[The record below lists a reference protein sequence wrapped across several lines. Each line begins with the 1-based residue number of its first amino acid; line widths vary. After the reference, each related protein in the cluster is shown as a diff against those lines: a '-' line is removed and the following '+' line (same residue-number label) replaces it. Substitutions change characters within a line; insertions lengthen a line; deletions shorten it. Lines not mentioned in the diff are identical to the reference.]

1 MQINT
6 AHTLYEAFGNDR
18 CAFIHAG
25 RFRDEHSADLIALSE
40 AAAELTKAARDVR
53 NRLAFVMVE
62 AYQNVIRHG
71 VPAVKSTAAD
81 RSFMLMRGGDE
92 GFTVATTNAMRNED
106 EARVMQI
113 MGDLHGRSKGQLKEL
128 FLERLQGNKV
138 SDRGGAGL
146 GLIEM
151 ARRSGRDLMHSV
163 VRQDDLSSLFNLQ
176 VSVLPTGAVGVRE
189 MEDAT
194 DGLHRTV
201 LDQGVVLVYKGTLLP
216 TIVQALVRMVE
227 KGVDDR
233 PEKASALSRA
243 LLTASELINELRGP
257 EEEKCIVAIG
267 SNGTRGQL
275 AIGMLMSPDQARE
288 LSASVDRKNAM
299 SPMERSRKYREGLLA
314 KANGQPALGL
324 GLLDLLR
331 SGGGVVQC
339 AEQEMVQGSFV
350 TLMIHI

>member
-18 CAFIHAG
+18 CAFVHAG
-25 RFRDEHSADLIALSE
+25 RFRDEHTADLIALSE

-53 NRLAFVMVE
+53 NRLAFIMVE

-71 VPAVKSTAAD
+71 VPIESTAAD

-92 GFTVATTNAMRNED
+92 GFTVATTNVMRNED
-106 EARVMQI
+106 GARVMRI

-138 SDRGGAGL
+138 SERGGAGL

-163 VRQDDLSSLFNLQ
+163 VRQDELSSLFNLQ
-176 VSVLPTGAVGVRE
+176 VSILPTGAVGVRE
-189 MEDAT
+189 MEEAT
-194 DGLHRTV
+194 DGLQRNV
-201 LDQGVVLVYKGTLLP
+201 LDQEVVLAYKGLLLP

-243 LLTASELINELRGP
+243 LLTASELIHEVRGP
-257 EEEKCIVAIG
+257 EEEKCIVVIA
-267 SNGTRGQL
+267 SNGTDDQL
-275 AIGMLMSPDQARE
+275 AIGLLMETDRAQE
-288 LSASVDRKNAM
+288 LSAAVDRKVAM

-314 KANGQPALGL
+314 KANGQPAPGL

-331 SGGGVVQC
+331 CGGGALQR
-339 AEQEMVQGSFV
+339 AEQKGAHGTFV
-350 TLMIHI
+350 TLMIRV